1 MNGKTSK
8 MEWASWSEAFNLFF
22 HGVTLQACIPV
33 AIVVGLILSTI
44 NQSDVIV
51 SGAATGLTWVK
62 VGMNFVVPFCVSS
75 YGFLNARRVE
85 APLLEYEN
93 NCKQSG

>member
-1 MNGKTSK
+1 MNNKL
-8 MEWASWSEAFNLFF
+8 EWETWPDAFRLFF
-22 HGVTLQACIPV
+22 QGVTLQTCIPV

-51 SGAATGLTWVK
+51 SGAATSLTWLK

-85 APLLEYEN
+85 APVLELEE
-93 NCKQSG
+93 KLES